1 MANKIKYGL
10 KNVYYAIATIDNSN
24 NTATY
29 ADPVAIP
36 GAVNLSMDAQGEP
49 TPFYADNIEYYVTA
63 ANTSYE
69 GDLEIALVPESFETG
84 VLGMVKD
91 GKNILMDDANAAP
104 VHFALLFQ
112 FEGDEK
118 ATRHVLYNCVVSTRP
133 SVSGATKEDSIAPQT
148 ETLSLRATA
157 IHNATLNKDI
167 MKAKTSATADNTT
180 YEGWFSAVYT
190 GTAPTP

>member
-10 KNVYYAIATIDNSN
+10 KNVYYAIATIDTSN

-29 ADPVAIP
+29 GDPVAIP

-49 TPFYADNIEYYVTA
+49 TPFYADNIEYFVTA

-91 GKNILMDDANAAP
+91 GKNILMDDANATP

-112 FEGDEK
+112 FEGDDK
-118 ATRHVLYNCVVSTRP
+118 ATRHILYNCVVSTRP
-133 SVSGATKEDSIAPQT
+133 SVAGSTKEDSIAPQT

>member
-10 KNVYYAIATIDNSN
+10 KNVYYAIATIDTSD

-29 ADPVAIP
+29 AEPVAIP

-49 TPFYADNIEYYVTA
+49 TPFYADNIEYFVTA

-91 GKNILMDDANAAP
+91 GKNILMDDANATP

-112 FEGDEK
+112 FEGDDK
-118 ATRHVLYNCVVSTRP
+118 ATRHILYNCVVSTRP
-133 SVSGATKEDSIAPQT
+133 SVAGATKEDSITPQT